1 MNTPLLIRHIERYK
15 EWKAGHLAQ
24 YEQERQE
31 QQDMIRMYQSYTREK
46 ILTMTQ
52 EDLYEYISPL
62 WAMLIWGNKSYVVDK
77 LITDN
82 TLPKLREQLANL
94 LWGTDALS
102 KRWDKFRKEIKGIG
116 VAMMSELLAKTH
128 PQDYLVWNRRTLV
141 SFDYLGVDNLPRY
154 DYKLTGKI
162 YASLCEQGQTICRV
176 MCEQGFENTDM
187 LSVNYF
193 IWQELQ
199 VQPVL
204 NHLNLGTGQS
214 QEEVVPTAPREAVF
228 IHNDV
233 RDKIAEIGSWLGFQ
247 TDVEKRVA
255 AGAVVDAVWEVTIGN
270 MGRVIY
276 VFEVQTSGSIDS
288 LLLNLMRAREKNKAV
303 QGIVAVSDS
312 RQIECIKR
320 EAQDLPIFKDLKF
333 WDYTEVLKVH
343 ESLSYVNESINR
355 LGLVP
360 EGL

>member
-1 MNTPLLIRHIERYK
+1 MDISLLIRHISKYK
-15 EWKAGHLAQ
+15 QWKADNLAL
-24 YEQERQE
+24 YEKERRE
-31 QQDMIRMYQSYTREK
+31 QQGMISKYESYTREK
-46 ILTMTQ
+46 ILVMT
-52 EDLYEYISPL
+52 EEELYEFIAPL
-62 WAMLIWGNKSYVVDK
+62 WAMLIWGNKSYVIDK
-77 LITDN
+77 LISDN

-94 LWGTDALS
+94 LWGSDPVA

-128 PQDYLVWNRRTLV
+128 PSDYLIWNRRTLV
-141 SFDYLGVDNLPRY
+141 SFDYLGIGGLPRY
-154 DYKLTGKI
+154 DYKLTGKV
-162 YASLCEQGQTICRV
+162 YAYLCEQGQAIRKV
-176 MCEQGFENTDM
+176 MCEQGIENADM

-199 VQPVL
+199 VQPKL
-204 NHLNLGTGQS
+204 NHLNLGVNQP
-214 QEEVVPTAPREAVF
+214 QEEVVPTAPKEAEF

-233 RDKIAEIGSWLGFQ
+233 RDKIADIGSWLGFQ
-247 TDVEKRVA
+247 ADVEKKVA

-288 LLLNLMRAREKNKAV
+288 LILNLMKAKSNKAV
-303 QGIVAVSDS
+303 QGIIAVTDS
-312 RQIECIKR
+312 RQIEKIKR
-320 EAQDLPIFKDLKF
+320 EITALSCRDEVKF
-333 WDYTEVLKVH
+333 WDYTEVLKVY

>member
-1 MNTPLLIRHIERYK
+1 MNTQLLIQHIEKYK
-15 EWKAGHLAQ
+15 QWKADNTVE
-24 YEQERQE
+24 YDSERLE
-31 QQDMIRMYQSYTREK
+31 QQTMILTYQSYTRER
-46 ILTMTQ
+46 ILSMTRD
-52 EDLYEYISPL
+52 DLYEYIAPL
-62 WAMLIWGNKSYVVDK
+62 WAMLIWGNKQYVIEK

-82 TLPKLREQLANL
+82 TLEKLRVQLANL
-94 LWGTDALS
+94 VWGNDLIA

-116 VAMMSELLAKTH
+116 VAMMSELLTRTH
-128 PQDYLVWNRRTLV
+128 SDKYLLWNRRTLV
-141 SFDYLGVDNLPRY
+141 GFDYLGVADLPRY
-154 DYKLTGKI
+154 DYKMTGKV
-162 YASLCEQGQTICRV
+162 YTYLCEQGQVIRNV
-176 MCEQGFENTDM
+176 MCEQGFENADM

-199 VQPVL
+199 VQPKL
-204 NHLNLGTGQS
+204 NHLNLGVNQPP
-214 QEEVVPTAPREAVF
+214 EEVDLVVPREAEF

-233 RDKIAEIGSWLGFQ
+233 RDKIADIGSWLGFQ
-247 TDVEKRVA
+247 ADVEKKVA

-270 MGRVIY
+270 MGRVVY

-288 LLLNLMRAREKNKAV
+288 LILNLMKAKSNKAV
-303 QGIVAVSDS
+303 QGIIAVTDS
-312 RQIECIKR
+312 RQIEKIKR
-320 EAQDLPIFKDLKF
+320 EIAALPICNEVKF

>member
-1 MNTPLLIRHIERYK
+1 MNILLLSEHISQYK
-15 EWKAGHLAQ
+15 QWKIDNAVV
-24 YEQERQE
+24 YEKERQE
-31 QQDMIRMYQSYTREK
+31 QQEMIRMYQSYTREK
-46 ILTMTQ
+46 ILAMTK
-52 EDLYEYISPL
+52 EDLYEYIAPL

-77 LITDN
+77 LIADN

-94 LWGTDALS
+94 LWGADVLS

-116 VAMMSELLAKTH
+116 VAMMSELLTKTH
-128 PQDYLVWNRRTLV
+128 PLDYLIWNRRTLV
-141 SFDYLGVDNLPRY
+141 SFDYLGISGLPRY
-154 DYKLTGKI
+154 DYKLTGKV
-162 YASLCEQGQTICRV
+162 YTNLCEQGQSIRRV
-176 MCEQGFENTDM
+176 MCEQGFENADM

-193 IWQELQ
+193 IWQKLQ

-204 NHLNLGTGQS
+204 SHLNLGISQS
-214 QEEVVPTAPREAVF
+214 QEEVVPAAPREAVF

-247 TDVEKRVA
+247 ADVEKRVA

-288 LLLNLMRAREKNKAV
+288 LILNLMKAKSNKAV
-303 QGIVAVSDS
+303 QGIIAVTDS
-312 RQIECIKR
+312 QQIEKIKR
-320 EAQDLPIFKDLKF
+320 EVAALPICNEVKF

>member
-1 MNTPLLIRHIERYK
+1 MNVSLLVQHIGKYK
-15 EWKAGHLAQ
+15 EWKAGHLVQ

-31 QQDMIRMYQSYTREK
+31 QQRMIGMYQSYSRER
-46 ILTMTQ
+46 ILSMT
-52 EDLYEYISPL
+52 EESLYEYIAPL
-62 WAMLIWGNKSYVVDK
+62 WAMLIWGNKRYVIDK
-77 LITDN
+77 LISDN

-94 LWGTDALS
+94 LWGDDAIAR
-102 KRWDKFRKEIKGIG
+102 RWDMFRKEIKGIG

-141 SFDYLGVDNLPRY
+141 SFDYLGVDDLPRY
-154 DYKLTGKI
+154 DYKLTGRV
-162 YASLCEQGQTICRV
+162 YASLCEQGQTICRT
-176 MCEQGFENTDM
+176 MREQGVENADM

-204 NHLNLGTGQS
+204 THLNLGISQP
-214 QEEVVPTAPREAVF
+214 QEEEVPPAAREAVF

-247 TDVEKRVA
+247 TDVEKKVA
-255 AGAVVDAVWEVTIGN
+255 TGAVVDAVWEVTIGN

-288 LLLNLMRAREKNKAV
+288 LILNLMKAKTNKAV
-303 QGIVAVSDS
+303 QGIIAVTDS
-312 RQIECIKR
+312 RQIERIKR
-320 EAQDLPIFKDLKF
+320 EIAALPCRDDVKF

-343 ESLSYVNESINR
+343 ESLAYVNESINR

>member
-15 EWKAGHLAQ
+15 KWRADHRAQ

-31 QQDMIRMYQSYTREK
+31 QQAMIRMYRSYSREK
-46 ILTMTQ
+46 ILSMTE
-52 EDLYEYISPL
+52 EDLYEYIAPL
-62 WAMLIWGNKSYVVDK
+62 WAMLIWGNKSYVIDK
-77 LITDN
+77 LISDN
-82 TLPKLREQLANL
+82 TLSELREQLANL
-94 LWGTDALS
+94 LWGTDTLS

-116 VAMMSELLAKTH
+116 VAMMSELLTKTH

-141 SFDYLGVDNLPRY
+141 SFDYLGVDGLPRY
-154 DYKLTGKI
+154 DYKLTGKV
-162 YASLCEQGQTICRV
+162 YASLCEQGQAIRRV
-176 MCEQGFENTDM
+176 MCEQGFENADM

-193 IWQELQ
+193 MWQELQ

-214 QEEVVPTAPREAVF
+214 QEEVVSTVPREAVF

-247 TDVEKRVA
+247 ADVEKKVA

-288 LLLNLMRAREKNKAV
+288 LILNLMKAKSNKAV
-303 QGIVAVSDS
+303 QGIIAVTDS
-312 RQIECIKR
+312 QQIEKIKR
-320 EAQDLPIFKDLKF
+320 EVAALPICNEVKF